1 MAKVMTQGL
10 RAGINVFHEN
20 KTHYEE
26 TKRHM
31 PQKRRERIVLW
42 HSIPTRKRKR
52 GKKERA
58 EQRERTRYKE
68 ERASERASEREEK
81 EREVEE
87 T

>member
-1 MAKVMTQGL
+1 MAKVMAQGL

-31 PQKRRERIVLW
+31 PQKRRERIVSY
-42 HSIPTRKRKR
+42 SIVYRWKREERRKEQSRGKERDIKRK
-52 GKKERA
+52 
-58 EQRERTRYKE
+58 
-68 ERASERASEREEK
+68 ERASEK
-81 EREVEE
+81 EVEE